1 MTHVC
6 GLCGFLLVLHGEQA
20 ALQHAQCGRTILDL
34 ALLILHAH
42 HDAGRN
48 VGHTNGG
55 ICGVHGLATRAGA
68 HEDVDFQILLIDFNL
83 IIVFVSFREHNDTG
97 RGSLDATLRFGDG
110 NTLHAMHATLI
121 LEGRPYAI
129 FRRRSTLGANGKLH
143 VFDATQL
150 GGVFALHGDR
160 PATLF
165 RISHVHAQQI
175 ARKKRRFLA
184 ASARLDFHDR
194 VTRIIGIARNQRG
207 TQLLL
212 RRWKLAL
219 QTFRLFREIRIFGSH
234 FLGCLQI
241 VFHLLVCGVCGN
253 DDAQLSVTTSQLT
266 HLIRIRRDFRLGH
279 LLFDIVIFL
288 KCGNCRGELL
298 VCQCTPFLSAY
309 KSALQRERFAELH
322 SIYPSYKVPWKRCR
336 SAVFRRHSTHLTNI
350 PIACTQR
357 MRIRCIM
364 KNASPQSDWRFSL
377 PKQ

>member
-1 MTHVC
+1 M
-6 GLCGFLLVLHGEQA
+6 LHGEQA

-55 ICGVHGLATRAGA
+55 ICGVHGLASRAGA

-83 IIVFVSFREHNDTG
+83 IIVFVGFREHDDAG

-110 NTLHAMHATLI
+110 NTLHTMHATLI
-121 LEGRPYAI
+121 LEGRPYTV
-129 FRRRSTLGANGKLH
+129 FRRRSALGANGKLH

-150 GGVFALHGDR
+150 GGVFALQSDG
-160 PATLF
+160 PTALF

-175 ARKKRRFLA
+175 AREQRRFLTA
-184 ASARLDFHDR
+184 GARLDFHDR

-241 VFHLLVCGVCGN
+241 VFHLLVCVVCGN
-253 DDAQLSVTTSQLT
+253 DNAQLGVTTSQLT

-322 SIYPSYKVPWKRCR
+322 LTYPSYKVPWKRCR
-336 SAVFRRHSTHLTNI
+336 SAVFRRYPTHLTNI
-350 PIACTQR
+350 PIACTPAHAYPLHNEKRQPT
-357 MRIRCIM
+357 IGLAFFI
-364 KNASPQSDWRFSL
+364 A
-377 PKQ
+377 